1 MIQWYSTGGV
11 CNDSAVAVCSGDPGN
26 KVLRTPNIN
35 KSIPAP
41 DEYPVRVFVTLY
53 VSYPFLNCSEERE
66 CDDDL
71 ELQSVLYT
79 DSGQTFFIQSRVF
92 PDSRT
97 FIQDTIQYHFHLDL
111 TERMDIF
118 GLSLISREGDTCVNV
133 SRVLVYRHECPGHE
147 RQSTGL
153 TRRPATQ
160 APVNGTVSALPF
172 CVENSHPSEMS
183 ELEPLMCTAEGEWMN
198 DGPQCV
204 CDVGYY
210 NDGPTCKGNLFAVNK
225 MNLAIGTMDLWEIHL
240 LDGCCSCLLI
250 L

>member
-1 MIQWYSTGGV
+1 M
-11 CNDSAVAVCSGDPGN
+11 
-26 KVLRTPNIN
+26 LRTQNIN
-35 KSIPAP
+35 KSLPAP

-153 TRRPATQ
+153 SRRPATQ
-160 APVNGTVSALPF
+160 APVRETVSVTPY
-172 CVENSHPSEMS
+172 CTENSNHSKGSIPDR
-183 ELEPLMCTAEGEWMN
+183 LVCTAEGEWIN
-198 DGPQCV
+198 DGTECI
-204 CDVGYY
+204 CDIGYSKIK
-210 NDGPTCKGNLFAVNK
+210 DKCEGI
-225 MNLAIGTMDLWEIHL
+225 MSSM
-240 LDGCCSCLLI
+240 CLSVLYTSLYI
-250 L
+250 FICDI